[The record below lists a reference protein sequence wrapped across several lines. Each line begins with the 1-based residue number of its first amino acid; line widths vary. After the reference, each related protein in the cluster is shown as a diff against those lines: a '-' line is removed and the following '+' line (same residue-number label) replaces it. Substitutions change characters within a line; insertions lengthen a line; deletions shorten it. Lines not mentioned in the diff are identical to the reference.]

1 MSKKGRA
8 ACCPASKMS
17 DSKAA
22 HLLREPLLHFLAIG
36 LALYLVY
43 GLVNDDVNPNRI
55 VITQGEIDSYQAR
68 WTVARSRAPSDD
80 ELQGMI
86 EMAVRDKILAREAL
100 ALGLDQDDSVVQR
113 RLAQKM
119 EFLLS
124 DLAQIPEPSDEELQ
138 TFLQDNLEMFSVP
151 ERISFTHI
159 FFNPDK
165 RKTARDDARQ
175 LLARLIKAPG
185 SVDIQQSGDRFMLPS
200 RYASEIQANV
210 SRMFGK
216 EFAEDLFA
224 SNRTGWQ
231 EPLDSGYG
239 VHLVFIE
246 TIVPEE
252 LPELVD
258 IRADLQAEWARRKQ
272 NESNEALYRSLLE
285 RYEVVIGEES

>member
-1 MSKKGRA
+1 M
-8 ACCPASKMS
+8 
-17 DSKAA
+17 
-22 HLLREPLLHFLAIG
+22 LREPLLHFLAIG
-36 LALYLVY
+36 LVLYLAY

-68 WTVARSRAPSDD
+68 WTAARSRAPSDD

-151 ERISFTHI
+151 EQISFTHI

-185 SVDIQQSGDRFMLPS
+185 SIDIQQSGDRFMLPS

-210 SRMFGK
+210 SRTFGN

-224 SNRTGWQ
+224 SNKTGWQ

-246 TIVPEE
+246 TIVPAE